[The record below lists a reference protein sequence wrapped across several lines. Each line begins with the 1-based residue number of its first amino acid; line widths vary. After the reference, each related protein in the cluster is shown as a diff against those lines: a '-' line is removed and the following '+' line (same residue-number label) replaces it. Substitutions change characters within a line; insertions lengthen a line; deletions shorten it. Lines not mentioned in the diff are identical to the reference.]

1 MNTKIKLLVYFA
13 QIGILSLVV
22 FGQSTVFAAPPT
34 AVDDVAYGGLLET
47 IQIDV
52 LANDIDDTGS
62 GLTIVSVTSS
72 ISGTTSTDWN
82 QVEFVPGSQF
92 CGTGTF
98 IYTVEDGL
106 AQQDTGMVTTYSEC
120 GLVAVD
126 DFFSTP
132 MDTALIVPLT
142 GIRSNDL
149 IAYYGEEEVRW
160 YVEYSPAFN
169 EYETNYGSFMWY
181 YQHDQES
188 FLYTPYSGY
197 CWQDFFEYEIR
208 YFDSFNET
216 VPFIDYWI
224 VVIDVECPP
233 DPLGTASSIDDDWM
247 GNIGEE
253 EHLASEEVDEEDE
266 TIVDSTDETT
276 SDATDASSEQFEN
289 NPLVKKVR
297 IAEMIQKRNESS
309 VYQDIEELPTLLPQT
324 GIEKDPSWLY
334 GILITL
340 AIYVMLFLAFR
351 LR

>member
-1 MNTKIKLLVYFA
+1 M
-13 QIGILSLVV
+13 
-22 FGQSTVFAAPPT
+22 
-34 AVDDVAYGGLLET
+34 
-47 IQIDV
+47 
-52 LANDIDDTGS
+52 
-62 GLTIVSVTSS
+62 
-72 ISGTTSTDWN
+72 
-82 QVEFVPGSQF
+82 
-92 CGTGTF
+92 
-98 IYTVEDGL
+98 
-106 AQQDTGMVTTYSEC
+106 
-120 GLVAVD
+120 
-126 DFFSTP
+126 
-132 MDTALIVPLT
+132 
-142 GIRSNDL
+142 
-149 IAYYGEEEVRW
+149 
-160 YVEYSPAFN
+160 
-169 EYETNYGSFMWY
+169 
-181 YQHDQES
+181 
-188 FLYTPYSGY
+188 
-197 CWQDFFEYEIR
+197 
-208 YFDSFNET
+208 
-216 VPFIDYWI
+216 
-224 VVIDVECPP
+224 ECPP